1 MLTKSERNTIID
13 VYEIFSEAGGVT
25 AMQSNLLNIIEA
37 RFDRLSKGQKSIA
50 RYILNHYEKAAYMTA
65 AKLGNLAEVS
75 ESTVVRFANELG
87 FEGYPELQRAL
98 QELVRTNLTSFQR
111 VEVSD
116 SIIGDKNVLDQVLL
130 SDAEKIR
137 KTLETIDKD
146 AFDKAVD
153 NIIGAKRIYIIG
165 VRSSATLA
173 GFLHYSLQM
182 IFDNLTLVQTTSGN
196 EMFEQIMNIEEGDV
210 MIAISFPRYS
220 KRIIK
225 AVEFAKRNGANVVAL
240 TDRATSPIAADA
252 DQLLTA
258 NSDMASF
265 VDSLVAPLSIIN
277 AIIAALARKKRDE
290 LTERLR
296 KLEEIWDEYDVY
308 DKGRN

>member
-1 MLTKSERNTIID
+1 
-13 VYEIFSEAGGVT
+13 
-25 AMQSNLLNIIEA
+25 MQSNLLTVIEA
-37 RFDRLSKGQKSIA
+37 RFNGFSKGQKSIA
-50 RYILNHYEKAAYMTA
+50 KYILEHYEKAAYMTA
-65 AKLGNLAEVS
+65 ARLGTLAEVS

-87 FEGYPELQRAL
+87 FAGYPELQKAL
-98 QELVRTNLTSFQR
+98 RELVRTNLTSFQR

-116 SIIGDKNVLDQVLL
+116 SIMGDKDVLEQVLL

-137 KTLETIDKD
+137 KTLDAIDRE
-146 AFDKAVD
+146 AFDAAVD
-153 NIIGAKRIYIIG
+153 NIINAKRIYILG
-165 VRSSATLA
+165 VRSSAMIA
-173 GFLHYSLQM
+173 GFLHYNLQM
-182 IFDNLTLVQTTSGN
+182 VFDNLALVQTTSGN
-196 EMFEQIMNIEEGDV
+196 EMFEQIMRIEEGDV

-225 AVEFAKRNGANVVAL
+225 AVEFAKRSGADVVAL
-240 TDRATSPIAADA
+240 TDRATSPIAAQA

-265 VDSLVAPLSIIN
+265 VDSLVAPLSIVN
-277 AIIAALARKKRDE
+277 AIIASVAKKKRNE
-290 LTERLR
+290 LTERLK

>member
-1 MLTKSERNTIID
+1 MEL
-13 VYEIFSEAGGVT
+13 
-25 AMQSNLLNIIEA
+25 NLLKVIEC
-37 RFDRLSKGQKSIA
+37 RFDGLSKGQKNIA
-50 RYILNHYEKAAYMTA
+50 RYILEHYEKAAYMTA
-65 AKLGNLAEVS
+65 AKLGQLVNVS

-87 FEGYPELQRAL
+87 FDGYPAL
-98 QELVRTNLTSFQR
+98 QSALRELVRTNLTSFQR

-116 SIIGDKNVLDQVLL
+116 SIIGDRDVLEQVLL

-137 KTLETIDKD
+137 RTLEGIDRE
-146 AFDKAVD
+146 AFDGAVD
-153 NIIGAKRIYIIG
+153 KIINANRVYIIG

-173 GFLHYSLQM
+173 GFLHYNLQM
-182 IFDNLTLVQTTSGN
+182 AFDNLTLVQTTSGN
-196 EMFEQIMNIEEGDV
+196 EMFEQIMRIGEGDV

-225 AVEFAKRNGANVVAL
+225 AVEFAKKSGADVVAL
-240 TDRATSPIAADA
+240 TDRETSPIARDA
-252 DQLLTA
+252 DHLLTA

-277 AIIAALARKKRDE
+277 AIVVSVGRKKKQE
-290 LTERLR
+290 LTARLK

-308 DKGRN
+308 DKSGH

>member
-1 MLTKSERNTIID
+1 M
-13 VYEIFSEAGGVT
+13 EA
-25 AMQSNLLNIIEA
+25 NLLKVIES
-37 RFDRLSKGQKSIA
+37 RFDDFSKGQKNIA
-50 RYILNHYEKAAYMTA
+50 RYILEHYEKAAYMTA
-65 AKLGNLAEVS
+65 AKLGSLVAVS

-87 FEGYPELQRAL
+87 FDGYPAL
-98 QELVRTNLTSFQR
+98 QAALRELVRTNLTSFQR

-116 SIIGDKNVLDQVLL
+116 SIIGDKNVLEQVLL

-137 KTLETIDKD
+137 RTLDSVD
-146 AFDKAVD
+146 RHAFDEAVD
-153 NIIGAKRIYIIG
+153 KIINANRVYIIG

-173 GFLHYSLQM
+173 GFLHYNLQM
-182 IFDNLTLVQTTSGN
+182 AFDNLTLVQTTSGN
-196 EMFEQIMNIEEGDV
+196 EMLEQIMRIGEGDV

-225 AVEFAKRNGANVVAL
+225 AVEFAKRNGADVVAL
-240 TDRATSPIAADA
+240 TDRETSPIAREA

-277 AIIAALARKKRDE
+277 AIVVAVGRKKREE
-290 LTERLR
+290 LTARLKR
-296 KLEEIWDEYDVY
+296 LEEIWDEYDVY
-308 DKGRN
+308 DKSGH

>member
-1 MLTKSERNTIID
+1 
-13 VYEIFSEAGGVT
+13 
-25 AMQSNLLNIIEA
+25 MQPNLLNIIEE
-37 RFDRLSKGQKSIA
+37 RFSGFSKGQKSIA
-50 RYILNHYEKAAYMTA
+50 QYILEHYEKAAYMTA
-65 AKLGNLAEVS
+65 AKLGSLAGVS
-75 ESTVVRFANELG
+75 ESTVVRFADELG
-87 FEGYPELQRAL
+87 FAGYPGLQRAL
-98 QELVRTNLTSFQR
+98 RELVRTNLTSFQR

-116 SIIGDKNVLDQVLL
+116 SIMGDKDVLEQVLL

-137 KTLETIDKD
+137 RTLESIDRE

-153 NIIGAKRIYIIG
+153 NIVNAKRIYIIG

-173 GFLHYSLQM
+173 GFLHYNLQM
-182 IFDNLTLVQTTSGN
+182 VFDNLTLVQTTSGN
-196 EMFEQIMNIEEGDV
+196 EMFEQIMRIGEGDV
-210 MIAISFPRYS
+210 MVAISFPRYS

-225 AVEFAKRNGANVVAL
+225 AVEFAKRNGADVVAL
-240 TDRATSPIAADA
+240 TDRASSPIAKEA

-277 AIIAALARKKRDE
+277 AIIASVTRKKRDE
-290 LTERLR
+290 ITERLK

-308 DKGRN
+308 DKGRA

>member
-1 MLTKSERNTIID
+1 M
-13 VYEIFSEAGGVT
+13 EA
-25 AMQSNLLNIIEA
+25 NLLRVIES
-37 RFDRLSKGQKSIA
+37 RFDGFSKGQKNIA
-50 RYILNHYEKAAYMTA
+50 RYILEHYEKAAYMTA
-65 AKLGNLAEVS
+65 AKLGVLVNVS

-87 FEGYPELQRAL
+87 FDGYPAMQTAL
-98 QELVRTNLTSFQR
+98 RELVRTNLTSFQR

-116 SIIGDKNVLDQVLL
+116 SIIGDRDVLEQVLL

-137 KTLETIDKD
+137 RTLDAIDRH
-146 AFDKAVD
+146 AFDEAVD
-153 NIIGAKRIYIIG
+153 KIINAKRIYIIG

-173 GFLHYSLQM
+173 VSLHYNLQM
-182 IFDNLTLVQTTSGN
+182 VFDNLTLVQTTSGN
-196 EMFEQIMNIEEGDV
+196 EMFEQIMRIGEGDV

-225 AVEFAKRNGANVVAL
+225 AVEFAKKSGADVVAL
-240 TDRATSPIAADA
+240 TDRETSPIAREA

-265 VDSLVAPLSIIN
+265 MDSLVAPLSIIN
-277 AIIAALARKKRDE
+277 AIVVAVGKKKREE
-290 LTERLR
+290 LTARLK

-308 DKGRN
+308 DKSSH